1 MSSEHSEHPE
11 HSGGRPAVAPFES
24 EALDRLRAELDPD
37 FVPVLASR
45 YVSLLPGRIR
55 RVRDALTA
63 NDLDQAL
70 DASLSLKVSSSTI
83 GTREL
88 ETLAHIIELDVRRAD
103 LDGARRT
110 ATGLEGAAAR
120 AETALTEYLSA

>member
-1 MSSEHSEHPE
+1 MNSEHSES
-11 HSGGRPAVAPFES
+11 SGGQPAVAPFES
-24 EALDRLRAELDPD
+24 EALDRLGAELDPD
-37 FVPVLASR
+37 YVPVLASR
-45 YVSLLPGRIR
+45 YASLLPGRIR
-55 RVRDALTA
+55 RIREALTV

-70 DASLSLKVSSSTI
+70 DASLSLKVSSSTV

-110 ATGLEGAAAR
+110 ATSLEDAAAR
-120 AETALTEYLSA
+120 AEHALTEYLPPA